1 MILLLAAGRVIDIVI
16 ILTASKKSAT
26 DTMHNVLPVLHFL
39 LEVPSGVFQW
49 RGALHGLAGGG

>member
-1 MILLLAAGRVIDIVI
+1 MILLLAAGCVI

-26 DTMHNVLPVLHFL
+26 DTMHDVLPVLYFL
-39 LEVPSGVFQW
+39 LKVPLGVFQW